1 MVNLIKKGSLAL
13 HFSVQ
18 LCSGE
23 QFVLQS
29 LVFSAE
35 RWTSHRT
42 PAYIVRWRWNAGQ
55 MQVALWQRFSGQS
68 KHIKDV
74 GDIQALGTSF
84 ESTMS
89 KEDGSF

>member
-18 LCSGE
+18 LCSAE

-42 PAYIVRWRWNAGQ
+42 PAYIVKWRWNAGQ
-55 MQVALWQRFSGQS
+55 AQMATWHRFSGESQ
-68 KHIKDV
+68 HIKDV